1 MRISVESSA
10 VMNPWPLLIPCH
22 RVLQANGD
30 LGNYSALDGPNTKAW
45 LLGLESHAEHGDLG
59 DEHVP
64 VVAS

>member
-1 MRISVESSA
+1 
-10 VMNPWPLLIPCH
+10 MNPWPLLIPCH